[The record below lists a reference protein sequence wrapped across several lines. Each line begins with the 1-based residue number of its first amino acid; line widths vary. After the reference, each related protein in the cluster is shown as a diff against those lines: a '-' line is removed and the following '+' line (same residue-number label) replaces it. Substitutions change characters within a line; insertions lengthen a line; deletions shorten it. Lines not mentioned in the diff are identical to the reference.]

1 MIDKKP
7 YLMVLCLAA
16 TNNFKK
22 YWKNM
27 KEIQPSQNKH
37 ALLAKLCC
45 GIWLHKLINKI
56 TSFEE
61 VSFFL
66 S

>member
-1 MIDKKP
+1 MIDEKP
-7 YLMVLCLAA
+7 YFMVCMAA
-16 TNNFKK
+16 TNNLKQ

-27 KEIQPSQNKH
+27 KEIQPSQNKP
-37 ALLAKLCC
+37 ALQAKLCR

-56 TSFEE
+56 TSLQE